1 MFAAWFLSLFTLA
14 SCAYL
19 LLTLWVVRGF
29 AEERRRARERRGS
42 APSEAEADI
51 SQIKPVHDLRSTQN
65 WECLRTFADQN
76 YGGLNQMILAASS
89 QDVFVNEAGQSPAG
103 LGSNVETSCAS
114 AEGLNL
120 KIASCIPAVSKAA
133 HEILVFSDADMIA
146 PPELLRSINEKFRD
160 DKVGL
165 VTCLYIVK
173 KMESAGAVFEG
184 VSVADFC
191 ASVLVARL
199 VEGIRFALGAVMA
212 LKKETLQ
219 KIGGL
224 EAIKDYLADDYQLG
238 FRTSQLGLE
247 VVLAP
252 EVVEDV
258 VDAVSFK
265 EYFLHQLRWMRTYRV
280 SRPGGFFSF
289 FITQGLF
296 WSLAALCCS
305 GLALWAWMAFFIWLI
320 LRLAAS
326 VYVWNVLAEDKKV
339 VKYALLAPVKDI
351 FYVIMW
357 FSAFFGQ
364 SRVQWGKNAYNVKKD
379 GKLELL

>member
-1 MFAAWFLSLFTLA
+1 MIAALFLSLFTLA

-19 LLTLWVVRGF
+19 LLTLRVVREF
-29 AEERRRARERRGS
+29 AAERREARRLRAA
-42 APSEAEADI
+42 APEEAEADA
-51 SQIKPVHDLRSTQN
+51 SQIKPVHDLRGAES
-65 WECLRTFADQN
+65 WKYLRSFAVQD
-76 YGGLNQMILAASS
+76 YGGENQVILAASS
-89 QDVFVNEAGQSPAG
+89 PEVFVNEAGESLEG
-103 LGSNVETSCAS
+103 LGSNVEASCGA
-114 AEGLNL
+114 AEGMNL
-120 KIASCIPAVSKAA
+120 KIAACIPAVAEAK
-133 HEILVFSDADMIA
+133 HELLVFSDADMTA
-146 PPELLRSINEKFRD
+146 PAELLRSINEKFRD

-173 KMESAGAVFEG
+173 KMPSLGAVFEG

-212 LKKETLQ
+212 LKKETLRR
-219 KIGGL
+219 IGGL

-238 FRTSQLGLE
+238 FRTSRLGLQ

-252 EVVEDV
+252 EIVEDMV
-258 VDAVSFK
+258 GAVSFK

-305 GLALWAWMAFFIWLI
+305 GFALWAWLALGLWLL
-320 LRLAAS
+320 LRLSAA
-326 VYVWNVLAEDKKV
+326 VYAWSVLAEDKRMCL
-339 VKYALLAPVKDI
+339 YALSAPVKDI
-351 FYVIMW
+351 FFIVMW
-357 FSAFFGQ
+357 FAAFFGQ
-364 SRVQWGKNAYNVKKD
+364 SRVQWGKNAYLVNKD
-379 GKLELL
+379 GKLEKL